1 MRLALREA
9 IRSFGRAPV
18 LSVLSITTIAFALF
32 VVGLVVL
39 VGLNVQAALRDVG
52 ERVEVVVYLQRG
64 TPIEAATVAMEDILT
79 FPEVA
84 DVGYVSEEEA
94 LQRARAQLTEF
105 QDVFD
110 DLQQNPLPASIEV
123 RLRPEYRDAASVD
136 AVASRLRGF
145 RFAEDVRYGRDWIA
159 KLDRLRSIAAA
170 VSLLI
175 SLAFAAASIII
186 IGTTIRLTVMQRSQE
201 IAIMRAPGGGSQ
213 LRRLRRGQSPRP
225 AGSVLHARRS
235 PGVRRRGPAPGPALE
250 RHERRTAPAGYLTCA
265 GPVCCSPSP
274 CSPPSPASP
283 GRSRS
288 SARSATTRPGSTR
301 SARNGTRR
309 SAS

>member
-1 MRLALREA
+1 
-9 IRSFGRAPV
+9 
-18 LSVLSITTIAFALF
+18 

-39 VGLNVQAALRDVG
+39 VGLNVQAALQDVG

-84 DVGYVSEEEA
+84 DAGYVSEEEA
-94 LQRARAQLTEF
+94 LRRARSELAEF
-105 QDVFD
+105 RDVFD
-110 DLQQNPLPASIEV
+110 DLTQNPLPASIEV
-123 RLRPEYRDAASVD
+123 HLRPEYRDAASVD

-175 SLAFAAASIII
+175 SAAFAAASIII

-201 IAIMRAPGGGSQ
+201 IAIMRLVGATSGFIRFPFLLEGAFKGALGGLLAVGLSFAAF
-213 LRRLRRGQSPRP
+213 LVVSRLVLQGRFFTPVEALAFVA
-225 AGSVLHARRS
+225 AGLLL
-235 PGVRRRGPAPGPALE
+235 GL
-250 RHERRTAPAGYLTCA
+250 L
-265 GPVCCSPSP
+265 
-274 CSPPSPASP
+274 
-283 GRSRS
+283 S
-288 SARSATTRPGSTR
+288 SAMSVGRHLQEI
-301 SARNGTRR
+301 
-309 SAS
+309 